1 MLLREACKNNISW
14 LDLRANACKLSE
26 LRGAEVGLNGVLE
39 RCNQVWNFGDD
50 RWAGHFI
57 SQCTQYTV
65 LVVCARKA
73 TFDTDARQ
81 HEGAFPIQVKRARA
95 KDEAAVHIFGS
106 PAIHSIW
113 QCDVD
118 TIHSVD
124 KFYEGA
130 HICSCVVIYLYS
142 EVEGEGACQQARA
155 LRGIVGVSKT
165 GVSIQIG
172 LIKLFVI
179 LPVNIICNIRDLNP
193 QVTREFQNGH
203 FGIHKIDAHD
213 TDHICQ
219 AVKVTV

>member
-1 MLLREACKNNISW
+1 MLLRETCKNNISW
-14 LDLRANACKLSE
+14 LDLRANAGELPE
-26 LRGAEVGLNGVLE
+26 LRGAEISLNGVLE
-39 RCNQVWNFGDD
+39 RLNQIRNFGDD

-73 TFDTDARQ
+73 TLDTDARQ

-95 KDEAAVHIFGS
+95 KDETAVHIFGS
-106 PAIHSIW
+106 PAIHRIR

-142 EVEGEGACQQARA
+142 KVKRKGTRQQARP
-155 LRGIVGVSKT
+155 LRGVIGVSKT
-165 GVSIQIG
+165 GVSVQIG
-172 LIKLFVI
+172 LIKFFVI

-213 TDHICQ
+213 TNHICQ